1 MRFLKPWLLQS
12 LIVSLSRRDT
22 EIQFGKW
29 EIKLNTTS
37 LEIVLPS
44 KHLASHCKWDRALLL
59 TGEIPESE
67 TKQERTQND
76 QIWWTVTG
84 WSLKI
89 RKSFL
94 FIHWALQVCLEWSNR
109 NESRM
114 IFPPPPYP
122 TLVDLQLPFSYLF
135 WIFFKRT
142 FNKPRKHGTLGKMRE
157 RERSKITKFRSSK
170 IACIVLLIERTFV
183 KFKIH
188 SEAILTQIMLLY
200 TLILHYSKGFSFCFH
215 SSFMRPLHK

>member
-1 MRFLKPWLLQS
+1 MTFLKPWLLQS
-12 LIVSLSRRDT
+12 LIVFLSRRDT

-67 TKQERTQND
+67 TKQECTQND

-114 IFPPPPYP
+114 IFPPPYP

-157 RERSKITKFRSSK
+157 RERIEVK
-170 IACIVLLIERTFV
+170 LLSLGQV
-183 KFKIH
+183 K
-188 SEAILTQIMLLY
+188 
-200 TLILHYSKGFSFCFH
+200 
-215 SSFMRPLHK
+215 